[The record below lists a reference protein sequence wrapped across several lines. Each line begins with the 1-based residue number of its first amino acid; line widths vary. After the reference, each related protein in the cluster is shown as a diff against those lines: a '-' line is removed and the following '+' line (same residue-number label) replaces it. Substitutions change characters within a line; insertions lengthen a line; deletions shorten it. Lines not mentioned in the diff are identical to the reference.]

1 MECPRCGQVGEYPVI
16 KTNPDV
22 LKRANKTQLFE
33 RIAGKDISYRRRHKR
48 CSNCKQNFETLEM
61 PDIFFD
67 SLLNEIERLESQNKF
82 LKQAII
88 DAGNYLLKQAEE
100 V

>member
-1 MECPRCGQVGEYPVI
+1 
-16 KTNPDV
+16 
-22 LKRANKTQLFE
+22 
-33 RIAGKDISYRRRHKR
+33 
-48 CSNCKQNFETLEM
+48 M